1 MFEES
6 WLLLSHEECRI
17 PFNAPYSRGQE
28 AHILFIALD
37 NAYLFPRDK
46 ILNMNMTDYFTDA
59 SALLAFALMLYI
71 VVSWGFGQR
80 HTLPLPP
87 GPKGLPIL
95 GNFLDMR
102 AARECETLRTWRDT
116 YGELF
121 ISG

>member
-1 MFEES
+1 
-6 WLLLSHEECRI
+6 
-17 PFNAPYSRGQE
+17 
-28 AHILFIALD
+28 
-37 NAYLFPRDK
+37 
-46 ILNMNMTDYFTDA
+46 MNMTDYFTAA

>member
-1 MFEES
+1 MEPH
-6 WLLLSHEECRI
+6 LSGVLI
-17 PFNAPYSRGQE
+17 VS
-28 AHILFIALD
+28 I
-37 NAYLFPRDK
+37 
-46 ILNMNMTDYFTDA
+46 
-59 SALLAFALMLYI
+59 ALLALYLL
-71 VVSWGFGQR
+71 VSWLSGPKR
-80 HTLPLPP
+80 ELLYPP

>member
-1 MFEES
+1 
-6 WLLLSHEECRI
+6 
-17 PFNAPYSRGQE
+17 
-28 AHILFIALD
+28 
-37 NAYLFPRDK
+37 
-46 ILNMNMTDYFTDA
+46 MNMTDYFTDA

-121 ISG
+121 ISGWFQRIVKNLFIRSHRPSEGLWQILHLP